1 MVILVGQG
9 SGWWGSGIHL
19 RIYERENISYGLSL
33 CERVLWLCKN
43 LEVVIDRQQQ

>member
-9 SGWWGSGIHL
+9 SGWWGEGGGGWGSVIHL

-33 CERVLWLCKN
+33 CERDVR
-43 LEVVIDRQQQ
+43 I